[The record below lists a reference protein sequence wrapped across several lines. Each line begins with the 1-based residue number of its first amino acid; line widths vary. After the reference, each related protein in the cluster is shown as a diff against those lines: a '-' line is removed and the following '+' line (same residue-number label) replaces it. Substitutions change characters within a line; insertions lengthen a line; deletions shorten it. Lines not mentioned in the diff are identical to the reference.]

1 MDAWLRYT
9 KKPNGMKRTSRVR
22 SRVEEGELY
31 MSNNGYFTT
40 EHCFKRDTQI
50 DLKIN

>member
-1 MDAWLRYT
+1 MPSSEVQRFQNKN
-9 KKPNGMKRTSRVR
+9 KKGKTA
-22 SRVEEGELY
+22 ELY